1 MKPYRNFNIYLFLIT
16 LSVITAQDSYP
27 VNSKVIAQIREEG
40 LQRSQITNTL
50 SYMTDVIGAR
60 LTNSKAMYQ
69 AQDWVVSEM
78 KKIGLKNIINFK
90 NNFKFVKNLHMI
102 RTIIKNNKTKAVIAD
117 FTEDAQKE
125 IICIGGIGGRGNINY
140 KTSTRQTPRFAQK
153 GTEGQKGIFE
163 LELKVLAD
171 VGLVGL
177 PNAGKSTLL
186 SVVSKARPKIAD
198 YPFTTLDPHLG
209 IVKYE
214 EFKSF
219 TMADIP
225 GLIKGASDGK
235 GLGHKFLKHIE
246 RNRLLLFMIESSD
259 PHPVQTFETL
269 KTELMSFNKAL
280 LLKPIMLVRTKSDI
294 ESNIDDSLWSAIPE
308 YLTDISSVTN
318 TGLKT
323 LIKTIVSKLSK
334 L

>member
-1 MKPYRNFNIYLFLIT
+1 MFIDFTVIELASGNGGSGCISFRREKYIPKGGPDGGNGGRGGSIFALSDKNIHT
-16 LSVITAQDSYP
+16 LQDVRYNRIYKAKNGQQGSS
-27 VNSKVIAQIREEG
+27 NSKTGKDGDDIIIR
-40 LQRSQITNTL
+40 
-50 SYMTDVIGAR
+50 VPIG
-60 LTNSKAMYQ
+60 
-69 AQDWVVSEM
+69 
-78 KKIGLKNIINFK
+78 
-90 NNFKFVKNLHMI
+90 
-102 RTIIKNNKTKAVIAD
+102 TIIKDNKTKAVIAD
-117 FTEDAQKE
+117 FTEDSQKE

-259 PHPVQTFETL
+259 PHPSQTFETL

-323 LIKTIVSKLSK
+323 LIKAIVSKLSK

>member
-1 MKPYRNFNIYLFLIT
+1 MFIDFTVIELASGNGGSGCISFRREKYIPKGGPDGGNGGRGGSIFALSDKNIHT
-16 LSVITAQDSYP
+16 LQDVRYNRIYKAKNGQQGSS
-27 VNSKVIAQIREEG
+27 NSKTGKDGDDIIIRVPIE
-40 LQRSQITNTL
+40 
-50 SYMTDVIGAR
+50 
-60 LTNSKAMYQ
+60 
-69 AQDWVVSEM
+69 
-78 KKIGLKNIINFK
+78 
-90 NNFKFVKNLHMI
+90 
-102 RTIIKNNKTKAVIAD
+102 TIIKDNKTKAVIAD

-153 GTEGQKGIFE
+153 GTDGQKGIFE

-259 PHPVQTFETL
+259 PHPSQTFETL

-294 ESNIDDSLWSAIPE
+294 ESNIDDSVWSAIPE

-323 LIKTIVSKLSK
+323 LIKAIVSKLSK